1 MGPFLLAI
9 INNYG
14 LCIGRHSPTD
24 VYVVFELMDTD
35 LSRVIESSQHL
46 GDEHIKFFMYQLL
59 SAVHF
64 LHTAGIAHRDIKPR
78 NMLVNADCTLKIC
91 DFGLARLCTPDL
103 VVDGGMTDYV
113 ATRWYRAP
121 EVFGSGSRRP
131 LALDMWAA
139 GCVLGE
145 LRLRRPLFPG
155 KNAIHTLELIFAV
168 VGYPSDTVLRRLLPG
183 SGNLDMRAYFRT
195 ACHDNNPNTSSFV
208 GLGKGASTEFMA
220 LLKGLCAIDPRTRFN
235 SWRAIEDPYICAHVG
250 SELNNIRRGN
260 AIDPRAF
267 ACFTLLC
274 PFLCTPN
281 FRKPNFCI

>member
-121 EVFGSGSRRP
+121 EVILGCSSSCKPCKTLQVFGSGSRRP
-131 LALDMWAA
+131 LALDM
-139 GCVLGE
+139 
-145 LRLRRPLFPG
+145 R
-155 KNAIHTLELIFAV
+155 
-168 VGYPSDTVLRRLLPG
+168 
-183 SGNLDMRAYFRT
+183 
-195 ACHDNNPNTSSFV
+195 
-208 GLGKGASTEFMA
+208 
-220 LLKGLCAIDPRTRFN
+220 N
-235 SWRAIEDPYICAHVG
+235 S
-250 SELNNIRRGN
+250 
-260 AIDPRAF
+260 
-267 ACFTLLC
+267 
-274 PFLCTPN
+274 
-281 FRKPNFCI
+281 